1 MLTRIYECTDIIA
14 DFFVCLLLA
23 RYVFLIPP
31 LRTRRAEHLFW
42 LAGCIVPCII
52 SQFFGLLMGHQSMGF
67 CLAVYIYLATEGQ
80 PHRLFN
86 AFQFFPIMGMA
97 LALILPLNRIPP
109 LLLQMQ
115 PQSQALY
122 TLALYAVLAVPLNLL
137 LFRRKAQRQKFCE
150 DMRSRQLERW
160 EKGFLYSIGTMM
172 TFFTPTLTLYDFDSM
187 TGDARLHFIHMT
199 LMSSLVCFLVTLT
212 VIILIIS
219 GGKSVHLKTQVL
231 GMQHNIIAAM
241 ADIVENRDEN
251 TGGHIKRT
259 AKYVEIIAVNLK
271 VNQLY
276 TNILTDQYIADMI
289 IAAPLHDI
297 GKIHIPDAVLKK
309 QGRFTDEE
317 FQIMKSHTTAGRR
330 LLTRAE
336 GILGKSSYLDIAV
349 QMANYHH
356 EWWNGRGYPEGLKG
370 QDIPLCAR
378 IMAVADVFDSLVSKR
393 CYKGAMSIET
403 AYDLIRRESGTHFDP
418 VIVDAFLDAKEEITE
433 VLEEFAEDP
442 YVIDEP
448 EEPPM
453 AGSRSP
459 IRPEFDEDFIASHS
473 DLAEPVI
480 RRNDCDTFEPVK
492 RVSV

>member
-42 LAGCIVPCII
+42 LAACLFSCVSG
-52 SQFFGLLMGHQSMGF
+52 QLFGLLMGHQTMGF
-67 CLAVYIYLATEGQ
+67 CLAIYIYLAQSGQ
-80 PHRLFN
+80 PQRFLRV
-86 AFQFFPIMGMA
+86 FQFFPIMGMA

-109 LLLQMQ
+109 LLLRME
-115 PQSQALY
+115 PESQATY
-122 TLALYAVLAVPLNLL
+122 TLALYTILAIPLNLVM
-137 LFRRKAQRQKFCE
+137 FRCKAQRQAFCE
-150 DMRSRQLERW
+150 AMKSRRLERW
-160 EKGFLYSIGTMM
+160 EQGFLYSIGTMM
-172 TFFTPTLTLYDFDSM
+172 MFFTPTLTLYDFDSL
-187 TGDARLHFIHMT
+187 TGDAQLHFIHMT
-199 LMSSLVCFLVTLT
+199 VMSSLVCFLVTLT
-212 VIILIIS
+212 VIILIMS

-356 EWWNGRGYPEGLKG
+356 EWWNG
-370 QDIPLCAR
+370 
-378 IMAVADVFDSLVSKR
+378 
-393 CYKGAMSIET
+393 
-403 AYDLIRRESGTHFDP
+403 
-418 VIVDAFLDAKEEITE
+418 
-433 VLEEFAEDP
+433 
-442 YVIDEP
+442 
-448 EEPPM
+448 
-453 AGSRSP
+453 
-459 IRPEFDEDFIASHS
+459 
-473 DLAEPVI
+473 
-480 RRNDCDTFEPVK
+480 
-492 RVSV
+492 